1 MSWDGDQGGVPALMD
16 DVSGVF
22 PPEIREGEPALM
34 ISVSGVFPLLR
45 MRTVYWE
52 QRLTGC
58 LIFIKVCRNGSRL
71 QNKGRLFNCYALF
84 RSLKEIT
91 LLYSLLHVVLY

>member
-22 PPEIREGEPALM
+22 P
-34 ISVSGVFPLLR
+34 LLR
-45 MRTVYWE
+45 MRTMYWE

-71 QNKGRLFNCYALF
+71 QNKGRLFHCYALF

-91 LLYSLLHVVLY
+91 LLYFIACCALLAPVNIFLFNVVPVA